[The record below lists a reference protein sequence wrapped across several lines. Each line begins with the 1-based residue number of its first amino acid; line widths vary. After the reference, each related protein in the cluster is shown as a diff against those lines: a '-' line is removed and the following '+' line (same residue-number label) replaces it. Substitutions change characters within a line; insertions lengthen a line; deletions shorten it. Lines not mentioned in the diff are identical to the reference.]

1 MEDIAMIKTACLVR
15 SCNPADYFT
24 RRWRGQVPLAAL
36 LWRDMLG
43 VGTGVNLTA
52 TLFVLAA
59 IIQGAHA
66 GFAVAL
72 HLAPIPYNLFLFA
85 AVWRAPD
92 RNILNVAIAAVW
104 LIVMTF
110 V

>member
-1 MEDIAMIKTACLVR
+1 MLGQ
-15 SCNPADYFT
+15 YFS
-24 RRWRGQVPLAAL
+24 RRWHGQVPLAVL

-43 VGTGVNLTA
+43 VGTVVNLIA
-52 TLFVLAA
+52 TILALAA

-72 HLAPIPYNLFLFA
+72 HLAPMPYNFFLFA
-85 AVWRAPD
+85 AIWRAPD
-92 RNILNVAIAAVW
+92 RNSFTTTIAAGW
-104 LIVMTF
+104 LVAVTF